1 MARVTGGGAGVS
13 VDKIVKFSNTVS
25 SEEAQ
30 LKFLKNVL
38 GTQVRK
44 RIPLIF
50 LFWLW
55 PFIILMERCFSLIMA
70 FLLFR
75 ELLDQYSSLS

>member
-1 MARVTGGGAGVS
+1 MELHENRFVLTVQVYRCRVLVSIMARVTGGGAGVS

-38 GTQVRK
+38 GTQVSK
-44 RIPLIF
+44 RIIF
-50 LFWLW
+50 L
-55 PFIILMERCFSLIMA
+55 IINRISLKAI
-70 FLLFR
+70 
-75 ELLDQYSSLS
+75 

>member
-13 VDKIVKFSNTVS
+13 VDKIVKFSTTVS

-38 GTQVRK
+38 GTQVRA
-44 RIPLIF
+44 R
-50 LFWLW
+50 
-55 PFIILMERCFSLIMA
+55 IILFTVCN
-70 FLLFR
+70 LLFY
-75 ELLDQYSSLS
+75 EKLVYLSL

>member
-1 MARVTGGGAGVS
+1 MKLHENRFVLTVQVYRCRVLVSIMARVTGGGAGVI

-38 GTQVRK
+38 GTQVSL
-44 RIPLIF
+44 RIIF
-50 LFWLW
+50 L
-55 PFIILMERCFSLIMA
+55 IINIDFQ
-70 FLLFR
+70 F
-75 ELLDQYSSLS
+75 